1 MAVNSVQLL
10 GRLTADP
17 EVKYHN
23 DLPICTFTLAVNRV
37 AKKAGA
43 AQQADFIR
51 VVFFGKAGEAIG
63 NSVSKGDRLFVAG
76 SIRTGSFTG
85 KDGIKRYT
93 TDIIGSNF
101 DWIESKTKA
110 TTVPTGE
117 PAEAD
122 FTSMGT
128 VVPDVD
134 F

>member
-23 DLPICTFTLAVNRV
+23 DLPICTFFLAINRV
-37 AKKAGA
+37 SNRNGGTTP
-43 AQQADFIR
+43 QADFIR
-51 VVFFGKAGEAIG
+51 VVFFGKSAETIG

-76 SIRTGSFTG
+76 SIRTGKFVG

-93 TDIIGSNF
+93 TDVIGSNF
-101 DWIESKTKA
+101 EWIERKVKPVS
-110 TTVPTGE
+110 TGE
-117 PAEAD
+117 PADAD
-122 FTSMGT
+122 FASMGT